1 MGGYGMPPG
10 SDLSRYPVAPPH
22 VQGGPPTIM
31 IPQNSTPQGPLTFAP
46 YGQQQQPMQQQP
58 MQQQPI
64 QQQPMQQQFLPSLEM
79 KALRGNLKHAM
90 GSRASQK
97 SSHPPNH
104 RNRPSTNLHRRSH
117 SESDIVMSP
126 LPKPVYEMPKPTT
139 ILEDFHAL
147 LGSFKRERAKL
158 KRTKSKSA
166 SSTPAACNTPKS
178 TPGTPLS
185 GCNPLPG
192 GVWAGALP
200 PSMSSEASPKS
211 ESGKPEV
218 EPVKSEKSIL
228 DDFMEEAAKKWSLHT
243 LSGQLEAFA
252 KDQLGSRFL
261 QSILET
267 APEEEY
273 QAAARELAPH
283 APSLMVHSFGNYVM
297 QRLLDRSHPE
307 QLKRL
312 VQAVL
317 QYDMVLQLSC
327 DAYGC
332 RVMQK
337 MLSLCHEEQRN
348 QVVAVLKAQD
358 VSSLILDPNAN
369 HVIHRVVE
377 LLPKENAT
385 FISEYFEGKAV
396 QLSRHKYASRVLLQ
410 VIRHGTEAHVR
421 PIISELLT
429 DIPDLAYDQFGNYT
443 VQHILE
449 YGSEAEKRAVMRAL
463 VGSFTRMSMQKY
475 ASNVVEK
482 SLRFGTQEEREWI
495 ISEIIDG
502 SSFTLD
508 DEMGEGDVAQ
518 SLQGVAVS
526 PLIAIMVHPYG
537 NYVVQRMIEYGSST
551 QQERIVSRVNL
562 IEAGLEK
569 GKFGKHILGALKES
583 LSQQTEE
590 LHQLD
595 ASTSF
600 MAEGVLLA
608 PAPVMPTSA

>member
-1 MGGYGMPPG
+1 
-10 SDLSRYPVAPPH
+10 
-22 VQGGPPTIM
+22 
-31 IPQNSTPQGPLTFAP
+31 
-46 YGQQQQPMQQQP
+46 MQQQSL
-58 MQQQPI
+58 
-64 QQQPMQQQFLPSLEM
+64 QQQFQPSMEM
-79 KALRGNLKHAM
+79 KALRGGLKQHAM
-90 GSRASQK
+90 GSRSSQK
-97 SSHPPNH
+97 SSHPTSPHNQLNH
-104 RNRPSTNLHRRSH
+104 PGANMHRRRH
-117 SESDIVMSP
+117 SDTDIVMSP

-158 KRTKSKSA
+158 KRTKSRSA

-192 GVWAGALP
+192 GVWSGALP
-200 PSMSSEASPKS
+200 LSMYSLLKDSPKS
-211 ESGKPEV
+211 ESSKTEV
-218 EPVKSEKSIL
+218 EPAKSERSIL
-228 DDFMEEAAKKWSLHT
+228 DDFMEEAAKKWNLT
-243 LSGQLEAFA
+243 ALAGQLETFA

-283 APSLMVHSFGNYVM
+283 APSLMVDSFGNYVM
-297 QRLLDRSHPE
+297 QRLLDRSQPE

-317 QYDMVLQLSC
+317 QYDMVLQLSL
-327 DAYGC
+327 DSYGC

-337 MLSLCHEEQRN
+337 MLSLCHEQERDE
-348 QVVAVLKAQD
+348 VLAVLKAQD

-369 HVIHRVVE
+369 HVMHCIVS
-377 LLPKENAT
+377 LLPKEDTT

-396 QLSRHKYASRVLLQ
+396 ELSRHKYASRVLLR

-421 PIISELLT
+421 PIISELLR

-443 VQHILE
+443 VQQILE

-502 SSFTLD
+502 KSFTLD

-537 NYVVQRMIEYGSST
+537 NYVVQRMIEYGST
-551 QQERIVSRVNL
+551 AQQERIISRVNL

-569 GKFGKHILGALKES
+569 GKFGKHIIGALKES
-583 LSQQTEE
+583 LSEQAEE
-590 LHQLD
+590 LGQLD
-595 ASTSF
+595 ATSF

-608 PAPVMPTSA
+608 PAPAVMPTSA